1 MGKQIDADK
10 LIEHFINKTPN
21 GWLVPICENE
31 SRWTLEGIISEIEY
45 FAPTVE
51 AIPKADY
58 EARLKADLKAIL
70 VELQLQMEK
79 YEPKW
84 AENEDQVIA
93 SNRTWD
99 DFDDIIQQK
108 INALKAESEV
118 EDGNDD

>member
-31 SRWTLEGIISEIEY
+31 SRWALEGVISEIEY

-58 EARLKADLKAIL
+58 ETRLKADLVVIL
-70 VELQLQMEK
+70 EDLDLQIDES
-79 YEPKW
+79 
-84 AENEDQVIA
+84 A
-93 SNRTWD
+93 SYNLEVAKVQRLIRD
-99 DFDDIIQQK
+99 K
-108 INALKAESEV
+108 INALKGEQE
-118 EDGNDD
+118 

>member
-45 FAPTVE
+45 FVPTVE

-58 EARLKADLKAIL
+58 ETRLKADLKAMLTDIYMEIE
-70 VELQLQMEK
+70 ELDTPSDSDSYDVGIVDCEGL
-79 YEPKW
+79 
-84 AENEDQVIA
+84 
-93 SNRTWD
+93 
-99 DFDDIIQQK
+99 IQEK
-108 INALKAESEV
+108 INALKEQ
-118 EDGNDD
+118 